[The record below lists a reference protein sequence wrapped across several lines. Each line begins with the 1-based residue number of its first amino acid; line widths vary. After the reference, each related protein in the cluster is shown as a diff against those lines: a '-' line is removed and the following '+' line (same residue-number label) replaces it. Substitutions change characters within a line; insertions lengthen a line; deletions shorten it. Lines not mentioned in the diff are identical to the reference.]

1 MTNKTTLIAVSATDS
16 NRNTYTATLGN
27 RLIVRNQNNIQV
39 SLGNLVDGTRAEVM
53 EIERTAQG
61 MTKPQLINLL
71 KSNTSRFLT
80 STWA

>member
-39 SLGNLVDGTRAEVM
+39 SLGNLVYGTRAEVM